1 MQGTSNRNETCFR
14 CSQSHI
20 KFATYNVRSLGNKFS
35 SVSEFITD
43 NKLDLVAV
51 TETWHLSQDDVSVRR
66 SIPPGYR
73 IVDVPRAH
81 SVDTD
86 PTRLRGGGII
96 LYLRDHFVVR
106 SVGVIVQRSTFE
118 LLSVSL
124 STPRGPIVIVV
135 VYRPGSAP
143 PDSAFFGEFEDLLE
157 TVATF
162 NSQLIITGDL
172 NVHLEN
178 SSDPA
183 ASQLQLLLDSFKLV
197 QHVTQPTHTR
207 RNLGR
212 YHYAFGLYYQR
223 AHGWATIHL
232 GS

>member
-1 MQGTSNRNETCFR
+1 MNDEAAHTVESRAESRDTDDLITQRSKCK
-14 CSQSHI
+14 QSL

-86 PTRLRGGGII
+86 PARLRGGGII
-96 LYLRDHFVVR
+96 LYLRDHLVVK

-124 STPRGPIVIVV
+124 STPRGLIVV

-143 PDSAFFGEFEDLLE
+143 PDSVFFGEFGDLLE

-183 ASQLQLLLDSFKLV
+183 ASQL
-197 QHVTQPTHTR
+197 
-207 RNLGR
+207 
-212 YHYAFGLYYQR
+212 
-223 AHGWATIHL
+223 
-232 GS
+232 

>member
-1 MQGTSNRNETCFR
+1 MLIYSSSELHRLNRVLTLPPRSVRKQLFKLRLWLPVKCRQHVFSSRVNDAAAHTVESRAESRDADDLITQRSKCKQFL
-14 CSQSHI
+14 

-66 SIPPGYR
+66 SIPPGHR

-96 LYLRDHFVVR
+96 LYLRDHFVVK

-143 PDSAFFGEFEDLLE
+143 PDSAFF
-157 TVATF
+157 
-162 NSQLIITGDL
+162 
-172 NVHLEN
+172 
-178 SSDPA
+178 
-183 ASQLQLLLDSFKLV
+183 
-197 QHVTQPTHTR
+197 R
-207 RNLGR
+207 
-212 YHYAFGLYYQR
+212 
-223 AHGWATIHL
+223 
-232 GS
+232 